1 MKEIWEE
8 KMKLQCMLEVEI
20 AVCEQLTTEG
30 SIPKEAM
37 ETIKEKANFDAER
50 IREIE
55 KTTKHDVIAFLTNVA
70 EYVGEESCYIHLGLT
85 SSDVLD
91 TGLALQLSRSISI
104 LADDI
109 KRLKGTLKKRALE
122 HKNTL
127 ITGRTHGMQAEPTT
141 LGHKLAIWY
150 GEFDRAEKR
159 IERVKEIIGVGKISG
174 AVGVNPHISPQ
185 TEEAICLKLGLK
197 AAPASSQII
206 QRDRHA
212 DFLLMLALTASSIS
226 KVATEVRHLQ
236 RSEVGEAEEF
246 FSKGQKG
253 SSAMP
258 HKRNPVV
265 SEQLC
270 GLARIIQSNA
280 SAALQ
285 NVSLWHERDI
295 SHSSVERVILP
306 DSSILLNYMLN
317 KLNEVIENWVIY
329 DEKMKE
335 NYEKSNGLLM
345 SEHVMLALIRKSK
358 MTREEAYGIVQ
369 KSAMKVFHDGDN
381 FIELLKNDPKINKIL
396 TTEELQNCFNLD
408 AHFKNI
414 ENIFKR
420 VFDN

>member
-1 MKEIWEE
+1 M
-8 KMKLQCMLEVEI
+8 
-20 AVCEQLTTEG
+20 
-30 SIPKEAM
+30 
-37 ETIKEKANFDAER
+37 
-50 IREIE
+50 
-55 KTTKHDVIAFLTNVA
+55 
-70 EYVGEESCYIHLGLT
+70 
-85 SSDVLD
+85 
-91 TGLALQLSRSISI
+91 
-104 LADDI
+104 
-109 KRLKGTLKKRALE
+109 
-122 HKNTL
+122 
-127 ITGRTHGMQAEPTT
+127 
-141 LGHKLAIWY
+141 
-150 GEFDRAEKR
+150 
-159 IERVKEIIGVGKISG
+159 
-174 AVGVNPHISPQ
+174 
-185 TEEAICLKLGLK
+185 KLGLK